1 MASSFKKAKVKLD
14 LSTDI
19 NMLLT
24 VKKKFEEEYVTAF
37 VDMQKLI
44 TNT

>member
-1 MASSFKKAKVKLD
+1 MASSILV

-24 VKKKFEEEYVTAF
+24 VKKKKYEEEYVTVF

>member
-1 MASSFKKAKVKLD
+1 MASSFKKAKEKLD

-24 VKKKFEEEYVTAF
+24 VKKKFEEEYVTVF